1 MKRTFLK
8 VAAVF
13 FLSAIM
19 FIRCGSSSILGAAS
33 PLISGLTGAG
43 NLGTIASLLQTPG
56 LGKLMGG
63 ALKGPF
69 TLLAPTD
76 NALAALGKDALSNL
90 TKPENLSQ
98 LAGVL
103 SKHIVPGQLD
113 AAGLAKGGLKSAA
126 GSALDLGGINL
137 GNMISGGKRAN
148 IFPIDKLLK

>member
-126 GSALDLGGINL
+126 GGALDLGGINL